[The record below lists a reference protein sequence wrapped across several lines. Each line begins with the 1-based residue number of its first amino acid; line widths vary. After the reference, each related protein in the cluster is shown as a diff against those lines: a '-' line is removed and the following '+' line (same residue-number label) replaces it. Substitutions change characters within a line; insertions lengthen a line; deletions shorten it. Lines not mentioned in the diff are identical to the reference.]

1 MDELTLRDI
10 TRWRNELAKT
20 RHINTVR
27 NYITRLRSVL
37 NYCSI
42 RGIECLDVRLVPIP
56 ERAATVPTFIAS
68 DLNLPRKDLDM
79 YLGGFKIPD
88 EVIDAIEQ
96 LYAEAKRG

>member
-1 MDELTLRDI
+1 
-10 TRWRNELAKT
+10 
-20 RHINTVR
+20 
-27 NYITRLRSVL
+27 
-37 NYCSI
+37 
-42 RGIECLDVRLVPIP
+42 VPIP

>member
-1 MDELTLRDI
+1 
-10 TRWRNELAKT
+10 
-20 RHINTVR
+20 
-27 NYITRLRSVL
+27 
-37 NYCSI
+37 
-42 RGIECLDVRLVPIP
+42 VPIP
-56 ERAATVPTFIAS
+56 KRAATVPTFIAS